1 MKDRQ
6 PPGGNGEVRCVPR
19 VARPLRLVAARLSF
33 LNEELDVYG
42 NLREEVRADAF
53 IRARITQA
61 LRRATNPSSDIT
73 APR

>member
-1 MKDRQ
+1 
-6 PPGGNGEVRCVPR
+6 
-19 VARPLRLVAARLSF
+19 LRLVAARLSF